1 MRDTADLQTLEL
13 PLAWDPSHGYLS
25 FRRQRYNI
33 TTNLQNAERY
43 MESV

>member
-13 PLAWDPSHGYLS
+13 PLAMHPCMGYLS

-33 TTNLQNAERY
+33 TTNLPSIERY
-43 MESV
+43 MDIV